1 VLGTAARATEP
12 IHRSTQRPPSPHAT
26 VRYFVCAVHTWQL
39 MARNSLFRRHN
50 GQTARAYAC
59 WKMLP
64 KLLAGAHHRI
74 VLPAINTRT
83 LTTHR
88 RRMLSDALSLHI
100 HTYTHTHIHTYTHTY
115 IHTYIQYCHRPPDE
129 PSIQQALCIAQRMC
143 LPGPP
148 CSRARILEARKVSGS
163 SPRPRHPAPV
173 PNLPRYSR
181 IALSLASSRL
191 LLRYN
196 LMATKPK

>member
-100 HTYTHTHIHTYTHTY
+100 HTYTHTHIHTYIPTY
-115 IHTYIQYCHRPPDE
+115 STATGRPM
-129 PSIQQALCIAQRMC
+129 SHLYNKRYASLSGCACQ
-143 LPGPP
+143 GPLVH
-148 CSRARILEARKVSGS
+148 ARESWRHGRFLEAVHGQGIPLPFPTSLVTLVSRC
-163 SPRPRHPAPV
+163 PW
-173 PNLPRYSR
+173 
-181 IALSLASSRL
+181 RL
-191 LLRYN
+191 LDSCYVII
-196 LMATKPK
+196 